1 MSELLSYAP
10 ARVIIPPGECS
21 SWYAVH
27 VRSNFEKRVAMELT
41 SKGLETYL
49 PAVTEVHRWKDR
61 KKLIEVPIFPGYVF
75 TRLLDTPTLRM
86 TVLRTSGT
94 VSILGCGGSIE
105 PVPETEIAAI
115 QRLLQ
120 VNAPLLT
127 HPLLREGS
135 WVRIRRGPLKDL
147 EGLLVRI
154 KNQARLVLSV
164 ELLSR
169 SVSTEVDICNVE
181 VIRATALPLPVAG

>member
-1 MSELLSYAP
+1 MAVELA
-10 ARVIIPPGECS
+10 
-21 SWYAVH
+21 
-27 VRSNFEKRVAMELT
+27 

-49 PAVTEVHRWKDR
+49 PAVTEVHQWKDR
-61 KKLIEVPIFPGYVF
+61 RKVIDVPIFPGYVF
-75 TRLLDTPTLRM
+75 TRLLDTPALRM
-86 TVLRTSGT
+86 TVLRTTGT

-169 SVSTEVDICNVE
+169 SVSTEVDIRDVE
-181 VIRATALPLPVAG
+181 VIRAAALPLPVAG